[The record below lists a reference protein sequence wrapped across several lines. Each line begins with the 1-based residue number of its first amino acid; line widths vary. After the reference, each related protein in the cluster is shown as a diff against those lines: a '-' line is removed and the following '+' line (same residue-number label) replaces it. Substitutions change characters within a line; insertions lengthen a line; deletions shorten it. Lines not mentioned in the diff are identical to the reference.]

1 MTWFPDSSPM
11 TFVQSILREQSTRYL
26 YNHVTSS
33 LSELD
38 LEMVRSIPPGGNWSD
53 IPPEVAAKSARV
65 MKIRATGG
73 RTTYY
78 GRLRSDKPSYT
89 INTYF
94 NRPGNGTFIHPEQDR
109 LISFRE
115 AARLQSFPDDF
126 RFFGSNASM
135 YKQIGNAVPPLLAQ
149 AIGRTIKRGSVV
161 DLFSGAGGLS
171 KGLSTA
177 GHRVV
182 LAAEKKGHMRTTY
195 AANHPNTIV
204 LDVDLRRPEHIELV
218 ISEVDRIL
226 RGKTLGMLAGGP
238 PCQGFSTAGNWS
250 FSDPRNV
257 LVFSMLRLVKHLQPE
272 SVLIENVVGLRIQKQ
287 GAMLDTILSC
297 LSDLG
302 YTSEWYQ
309 LNAERYGVPQRRK
322 RVFIVACR
330 SGDVLGPPKPLFN
343 ETHRGSSSPDTDA
356 RSPVNVGDAID
367 DLPGLDPGGGCHESP
382 YIASWARTPY
392 QNLMRGLITLSQFVK
407 RQSGQG

>member
-1 MTWFPDSSPM
+1 MTL
-11 TFVQSILREQSTRYL
+11 VQSILREQSTRYL
-26 YNHVTSS
+26 YNHVTSG

-38 LEMVRSIPPGGNWSD
+38 LEMVRSIPPGGNWSS
-53 IPPEVAAKSARV
+53 IPSEVAAKSTRV

-78 GRLRSDKPSYT
+78 GRLRPDKPGYT

-115 AARLQSFPDDF
+115 AARLQSFPDGF

-149 AIGRTIKRGSVV
+149 AIGRTIKCGSVV

-171 KGLSTA
+171 KGLSDA
-177 GHRVV
+177 GHRVI
-182 LAAEKKGHMRTTY
+182 LAAEKKEHMRTTY
-195 AANHPNTIV
+195 ATNHPNTTV
-204 LDVDLRRPEHIELV
+204 LDVDLRKPEHIELV
-218 ISEVDRIL
+218 IGEVDRIL
-226 RGKTLGMLAGGP
+226 RGRTLGILAGGP

-250 FSDPRNV
+250 FTDPRNS
-257 LVFSMLRLVKHLQPE
+257 LVFSMLRLVKYLQPE
-272 SVLIENVVGLRIQKQ
+272 SVLIENVVGLRIQKR
-287 GAMLDTILSC
+287 GAMLDAILSC
-297 LSDLG
+297 LRDMG
-302 YTSEWYQ
+302 YASEWYQ

-330 SGDVLGPPKPLFN
+330 SEDMKGPPSPLFL
-343 ETHRGSSSPDTDA
+343 ETHRVLNTPATDGLK
-356 RSPVNVGDAID
+356 PVTVADAIS
-367 DLPGLDPGGGCHESP
+367 DLPPLEPGGGSHESP
-382 YIASWARTPY
+382 YNASWAHTPY
-392 QNLMRGLITLSQFVK
+392 QKLMRGLITFGQFIR

>member
-1 MTWFPDSSPM
+1 MTL
-11 TFVQSILREQSTRYL
+11 VQSILREQSTRYL
-26 YNHVTSS
+26 YNHVASG

-38 LEMVRSIPPGGNWSD
+38 LEMVRSIPPGGNWSN
-53 IPPEVAAKSARV
+53 IPSEVAAKSTRV

-78 GRLRSDKPSYT
+78 GRLRPDKPSYT

-149 AIGRTIKRGSVV
+149 AIGRTIKCGSVV

-171 KGLSTA
+171 KGLSDA
-177 GHRVV
+177 GHRVI
-182 LAAEKKGHMRTTY
+182 LAAEKKEHMRTTY
-195 AANHPNTIV
+195 ATNHPNTTV
-204 LDVDLRRPEHIELV
+204 LDVDLRKPEHIELV
-218 ISEVDRIL
+218 IGEVDRIL
-226 RGKTLGMLAGGP
+226 RGRTLGILAGGP

-250 FSDPRNV
+250 FTDPRNS
-257 LVFSMLRLVKHLQPE
+257 LVFSMLRLVKYLQPE
-272 SVLIENVVGLRIQKQ
+272 SVLIENVVGLRIQKR
-287 GAMLDTILSC
+287 GAMLDAILSC
-297 LSDLG
+297 LSDMG
-302 YTSEWYQ
+302 YASEWYQ

-330 SGDVLGPPKPLFN
+330 SEDMKGPPSPLFL
-343 ETHRGSSSPDTDA
+343 ETHRVSNTPATDGLK
-356 RSPVNVGDAID
+356 PVTVADAIS
-367 DLPGLDPGGGCHESP
+367 DLPPLEPGGGSHESP
-382 YIASWARTPY
+382 YNASWAHTPY
-392 QNLMRGLITLSQFVK
+392 QKLMRGLITFGQFIR